1 MDELKAMRSFAQVV
15 DSGSFVSASR
25 TLDVAPSVVTRAVAE
40 LEQHLGA
47 RLMTRTTRRTVLT
60 NIGER
65 YLERVR
71 LILREVDE
79 ATALARHAQAEPHGL
94 LRVLAPPTFA
104 AHQLARRLPR
114 FHDAHPQVAVELTAT
129 GPVESLDPG
138 HDITIVV
145 RQPALDGDFVARPL
159 AGAQVIACATPE
171 YLDRHGRP
179 RQPSELAAHRLL
191 TAPLQRGMNFRRVDD
206 ASRDPSTAV
215 TVAPARSQLHSMNED
230 LQQASAL
237 AGIGIAGLASFA
249 VDKALRD
256 RSLERVLPDW
266 HLGKLSIWACMP
278 TRQHVPA
285 STRAFMDFLVDE
297 FGAARVDPWVT
308 ERESGPRL
316 RLAA

>member
-15 DSGSFVSASR
+15 DSGSFVNAAR
-25 TLDVAPSVVTRAVAE
+25 ALDVAPSVVTRAVAE

-60 NIGER
+60 HIGES

-71 LILREVDE
+71 LILRGVDE
-79 ATALARHAQAEPHGL
+79 ASALARQAQAEPHGL

-159 AGAQVIACATPE
+159 ARAHIVACATPE

-179 RQPSELAAHRLL
+179 RHPNELGAHRLL
-191 TAPLQRGMNFRRVDD
+191 TPALQRGLNFQRVDD
-206 ASRDPSTAV
+206 AAPEADDVV
-215 TVAPARSQLHSMNED
+215 TVAPARSPLHSVNED

-249 VDKALRD
+249 VDQALHDHR
-256 RSLERVLPDW
+256 LERVLPDW
-266 HLGKLSIWACMP
+266 HLGELSIWACMP
-278 TRQHVPA
+278 TRRHVPA

-297 FGAARVDPWVT
+297 FGGARIDPWVAA
-308 ERESGPRL
+308 RASRPHL